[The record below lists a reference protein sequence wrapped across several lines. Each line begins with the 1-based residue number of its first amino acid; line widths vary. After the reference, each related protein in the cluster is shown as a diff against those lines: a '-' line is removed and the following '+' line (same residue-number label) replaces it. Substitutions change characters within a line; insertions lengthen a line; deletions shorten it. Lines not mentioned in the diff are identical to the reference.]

1 MSIYRSAVNR
11 PVTTIL
17 VFVAFVVF
25 GIYSLLKTSIA
36 QLPDF
41 DANVVMVM
49 SSYPGASA
57 TDVENN
63 LTKVLENSLNSVEHL
78 KDMTSNSRENIATIV
93 MEFEYGTDID
103 DACNDIR
110 DNLDM
115 ISQAL
120 PAGASKPFLRKFSM
134 DDMPIMIISA
144 TADESFNGLD
154 RILDDRVTT
163 PLARVDGVGTVSVI
177 GAPER
182 EIQIYCDPAKLQA
195 YGLSISGISAAIA
208 YENRN
213 VPSGNIDIG
222 TETYSLR
229 VEKEFGDP
237 REILDVVVGYSAG
250 GAVYLRDV
258 ATLVDG
264 PAEKFQESWT
274 DGQRAATIMIQ
285 KQSGSNTVDV
295 IRQVKKKMAEIAPT
309 LPSDIQLVTV
319 IDSSDNI
326 INTIMSLLKT
336 ILITMLV
343 VMLVVYIFLG
353 RWRATFIIVLAIPR
367 ALMGSLVYLLAT
379 GNTLNIISM
388 SALSIAIGMVVDN
401 SIVVLENI
409 SRHMDR
415 GEIRRE
421 AAVNGTAE
429 VANSIIG
436 STLTTLCVFLPLTMV
451 SGFAGLMFKQLGWI
465 VSIIMIVS
473 TALALTLVPVMA
485 SNMLSAGAKD
495 TRLHKIIFGPI
506 DRGLDALSR
515 FYSRIV
521 KWCVTHRKAVTLGAF
536 AIIVAVLGLLIP
548 KMTTGFFPNSDSG
561 RLSVTVNLP
570 VGTSQEVT
578 GRFAHELYARFRSEI
593 PEIKVFEYRFGQ
605 ADSDNAM
612 ASARNNGSYLISM
625 NINLGS
631 MEDRQRSAS
640 DIANI
645 IRAELKEY
653 PEIHRAQVSEGG
665 GGMGGA
671 TSVALEIYGY
681 DFDETDRIAK
691 EIQQKMD
698 LSGDFVQV
706 VLSRDEYTPEYQVD
720 FDREKLAL
728 HGLNSTTAATA
739 FSAAMSGVVGSYFR
753 EEGDEYSIRV
763 RYAKEFRS
771 SVDDIGNM
779 ILTSPTGGSIRV
791 KEVGTVVESKVPPTI
806 QRKNRERYIT
816 VTGITAKGVAMS
828 QGVTTVRNILKT
840 VNIPN
845 NITTE
850 LAGDYEDRQDMMK
863 DLVTLLVLILIL
875 VYMVMAAQFENFV
888 NPFVIMFSV
897 PFGFMGV
904 ILGLWVTG
912 TTLDI
917 MAMIGILILIGIVVN
932 NGIVLIDYT
941 NLMRERG
948 MDVIEAATTA
958 AHSRLRPILMT
969 TLTTVIGMLPLA
981 LGRGEGSEMWRSLG
995 MTVAWGLSFST
1006 IVTLILIPT
1015 IYCVFATRQER
1026 RQNRRA
1032 EAERERLRAENQE
1045 IINLN
1050 QK

>member
-1 MSIYRSAVNR
+1 MSLYRTAVNR

-25 GIYSLLKTSIA
+25 GIYALLKTSIA

-63 LTKVLENSLNSVEHL
+63 LTKVLENSLNSVENL
-78 KDMTSNSRENIATIV
+78 KDMTSRSRENVAIII

-103 DACNDIR
+103 EACNDIR

-115 ISQAL
+115 VSQVL
-120 PAGASKPFLRKFSM
+120 PDGASQPFLRKFSM
-134 DDMPIMIISA
+134 DDMPIMIVSA
-144 TADESFNGLD
+144 TADESFAGLN

-163 PLARVDGVGTVSVI
+163 PLARVDGVGTVTVI

-182 EIQIYCDPAKLQA
+182 EIQVYCDPSKLEA
-195 YGLSISGISAAIA
+195 YGLSISGISASIA

-229 VEKEFGDP
+229 VQKEFSDP
-237 REILDVVVGYSAG
+237 REILDIVVGYNGG

-264 PAEKFQESWT
+264 PAEKYQESYT
-274 DGQRAATIMIQ
+274 DGQKSATILIQ
-285 KQSGSNTVDV
+285 KQSGANTVDV
-295 IRQVKKKMAEIAPT
+295 IRKVKKKMAEIAPT
-309 LPSDIQLVTV
+309 LPSDINLLTV

-326 INTIMSLLKT
+326 INTIESLLKT
-336 ILITMLV
+336 IIITMLV
-343 VMLVVYIFLG
+343 VMMVVFIFLG
-353 RWRATFIIVLAIPR
+353 RWRATFIIVLAIPI

-415 GEIRRE
+415 GEKRKE
-421 AAVNGTAE
+421 AAVNGTME
-429 VANSIIG
+429 VAGSIIG

-451 SGFAGLMFKQLGWI
+451 SGMAGIMFKQLGFI

-473 TALALTLVPVMA
+473 TALALTLVPVM
-485 SNMLSAGAKD
+485 SSKMLKAGVKD
-495 TRLHKIIFGPI
+495 TRLHKIVFGPI
-506 DRGLDALSR
+506 DKALDAISEG
-515 FYSRIV
+515 YSKLV
-521 KWCVTHRKAVTLGAF
+521 KWCVTHRKLVTLGAF
-536 AIIVAVLGLLIP
+536 AVIIAVLVLLVP

-561 RLSVTVNLP
+561 RLSVSVELP

-578 GRFAHELYARFRSEI
+578 GQFAHQLYRRFTEEI

-612 ASARNNGSYLISM
+612 ASSRQNGSYLISM

-631 MEDRQRSAS
+631 MEQRERSAS

-671 TSVALEIYGY
+671 TTVQLEIYGY
-681 DFDETDRIAK
+681 DFDETDRVAK
-691 EIQQKMD
+691 EVRSKMNE
-698 LSGDFVQV
+698 SGDFVQV
-706 VLSRDEYTPEYQVD
+706 VLSRDEYTPEFQVD

-728 HGLNSTTAATA
+728 VGLNSTTAATA
-739 FSAAMSGVVGSYFR
+739 FSAAMSGSVTSFFR
-753 EEGDEYSIRV
+753 EDGDEYNIRV

-771 SVDDIGNM
+771 SVADIENV
-779 ILTSPTGGSIRV
+779 ILTTPTGRSVRI
-791 KEVGTVVESKVPPTI
+791 KELGTVVESKVPPTI
-806 QRKNRERYIT
+806 ERKNRERYIT

-828 QGVTTVRNILKT
+828 QGVERVRSIIQT
-840 VNIPN
+840 INIPN

-850 LAGDYEDRQDMMK
+850 MSGDFEDRQEMMG
-863 DLVTLLVLILIL
+863 DLTTLLILIL
-875 VYMVMAAQFENFV
+875 LLVYGVMAAQFENFV
-888 NPFVIMFSV
+888 NPFVIMFSI

-904 ILGLWVTG
+904 IIGLWATG
-912 TTLDI
+912 TTFDI
-917 MAMIGILILIGIVVN
+917 MSMIGVLILIGIVVN

-948 MDVIEAATTA
+948 MKVVEAAVVA
-958 AHSRLRPILMT
+958 ARSRLRPILMT

-981 LGRGEGSEMWRSLG
+981 LGRGEGSEMWHSLG
-995 MTVAWGLSFST
+995 MTVAWGLSFSAV
-1006 IVTLILIPT
+1006 VTLILIPT
-1015 IYCVFATRQER
+1015 IYCIFGTRQER
-1026 RQNRRA
+1026 RQMRRA
-1032 EAERERLRAENQE
+1032 EAEIQRLRQENSD
-1045 IINLN
+1045 I
-1050 QK
+1050 

>member
-1 MSIYRSAVNR
+1 MSIYRTAVNR

-25 GIYSLLKTSIA
+25 GIYALLKTSIA

-63 LTKVLENSLNSVEHL
+63 LTKILENSLNSVENL
-78 KDMTSNSRENIATIV
+78 KDMTSRSRENVSMLIL
-93 MEFEYGTDID
+93 EFEYGTDID
-103 DACNDIR
+103 QACNDIR

-115 ISQAL
+115 TSQML
-120 PAGASKPFLRKFSM
+120 PDGASQPFLRKFSM

-144 TADESFNGLD
+144 MADESFAGLD

-163 PLARVDGVGTVSVI
+163 PLARVDGVGTVTVI

-182 EIQIYCDPAKLQA
+182 EIQIYCDPSKLEG
-195 YGLSISGISAAIA
+195 YGLSIAGISAAIA
-208 YENRN
+208 SENRN

-229 VEKEFGDP
+229 VQKEFSDP
-237 REILDVVVGYSAG
+237 REILDVVVGYSG
-250 GAVYLRDV
+250 GAAVYLRDV

-264 PAEKFQESWT
+264 PAEKYQESWT
-274 DGQRAATIMIQ
+274 DGRQAATILVQ
-285 KQSGSNTVDV
+285 KQSGANTVDV

-309 LPSDIQLVTV
+309 LPSDIELVDV

-326 INTIMSLLKT
+326 INTIKSLLKT
-336 ILITMLV
+336 IIITMLV
-343 VMLVVYIFLG
+343 VMLVVFIFLG
-353 RWRATFIIVLAIPR
+353 RWRATFIIVLAIPI

-415 GEIRRE
+415 GEKRKE
-421 AAVNGTAE
+421 AAVNGTSE
-429 VANSIIG
+429 VAGSIIG

-451 SGFAGLMFKQLGWI
+451 SGMAGIMFRQLGWI

-485 SNMLSAGAKD
+485 SNMLKAGVKD
-495 TRLHKIIFGPI
+495 TPLHKMVFGPI
-506 DRGLDALSR
+506 DRGLDAFSN
-515 FYSRIV
+515 FYSRVIG
-521 KWCVTHRKAVTLGAF
+521 WCIRHRKLVTLGAF
-536 AIIVAVLGLLIP
+536 AIIVAVIALLAP
-548 KMTTGFFPNSDSG
+548 KLTTGYFPNSDSG
-561 RLSVTVNLP
+561 RLSVSVELP

-578 GRFAHELYARFRSEI
+578 GKFAHELYARFKAEI
-593 PEIKVFEYRFGQ
+593 PEIRVFEYRFGQ

-612 ASARNNGSYLISM
+612 ASSRNNGSYLISM

-631 MEDRQRSAS
+631 MEERKRSAS
-640 DIANI
+640 DIANV

-653 PEIHRAQVSEGG
+653 PEIHRAQVTEGM

-671 TSVALEIYGY
+671 TTVQLEIYGY

-691 EIQQKMD
+691 EIQGKMNA
-698 LSGDFVQV
+698 SGDFVQV

-728 HGLNSTTAATA
+728 NGLNSTTAANA
-739 FSAAMSGVVGSYFR
+739 FSAAMSGSVMSYFR
-753 EEGDEYSIRV
+753 EEGDEYNIRV

-771 SVDDIGNM
+771 SVADIENM
-779 ILTSPTGGSIRV
+779 VITTPMGRSIRI
-791 KEVGTVVESKVPPTI
+791 KELGTVVESKVPPTI
-806 QRKNRERYIT
+806 ERKNRERYIT

-828 QGVTTVRNILKT
+828 KGVERVRDIIKT

-845 NITTE
+845 NVTTE
-850 LAGDYEDRQDMMK
+850 MAGDYEEQQDMMK
-863 DLVTLLVLILIL
+863 DLITLLLLILIL

-904 ILGLWVTG
+904 VLGLWATG

-917 MAMIGILILIGIVVN
+917 MSMIGILILIGIVVN

-948 MDVIEAATTA
+948 MSVLEAAETA
-958 AHSRLRPILMT
+958 SRSRLRPILMT

-995 MTVAWGLSFST
+995 MTVAWGLTFST
-1006 IVTLILIPT
+1006 VVTLILIPT
-1015 IYCVFATRQER
+1015 IYCIFGTRQER
-1026 RQNRRA
+1026 RQ
-1032 EAERERLRAENQE
+1032 LRAAKAESRRLHEENSD
-1045 IINLN
+1045 I
-1050 QK
+1050 

>member
-1 MSIYRSAVNR
+1 MSLYRKAVNR

-25 GIYSLLKTSIA
+25 GIYALLKTSIA

-63 LTKVLENSLNSVEHL
+63 LTKVLENSLNSVENL
-78 KDMTSNSRENIATIV
+78 KDMTSRSRENVAIII

-103 DACNDIR
+103 EACNDIR

-115 ISQAL
+115 VSQVL
-120 PAGASKPFLRKFSM
+120 PDGASQPFLRKFSM
-134 DDMPIMIISA
+134 DDMPIMIVSA
-144 TADESFNGLD
+144 TADESFAGLN

-163 PLARVDGVGTVSVI
+163 PLARVDGVGTVTVI

-182 EIQIYCDPAKLQA
+182 EIQVYCDPSKLEA
-195 YGLSISGISAAIA
+195 YGLSISGISASIA

-229 VEKEFGDP
+229 VQKEFSDP
-237 REILDVVVGYSAG
+237 REILDIVVGYNGG

-264 PAEKFQESWT
+264 PAEKYQESYT
-274 DGQRAATIMIQ
+274 DGQKSATILIQ
-285 KQSGSNTVDV
+285 KQSGANTVDV
-295 IRQVKKKMAEIAPT
+295 IRKVKKKMAEIAPT
-309 LPSDIQLVTV
+309 LPSDINLLTV

-326 INTIMSLLKT
+326 INTIESLLKT
-336 ILITMLV
+336 IIITMLV
-343 VMLVVYIFLG
+343 VMMVVFIFLG
-353 RWRATFIIVLAIPR
+353 RWRATFIIVLAIPI

-415 GEIRRE
+415 GEKRKE
-421 AAVNGTAE
+421 AAVNGTME
-429 VANSIIG
+429 VAGSIIG

-451 SGFAGLMFKQLGWI
+451 SGMAGIMFKQLGFI

-473 TALALTLVPVMA
+473 TALALTLVPVM
-485 SNMLSAGAKD
+485 SSKMLKAGVKD
-495 TRLHKIIFGPI
+495 SRLHKIVFGPI
-506 DRGLDALSR
+506 DKALDAISEG
-515 FYSRIV
+515 YSKVV
-521 KWCVTHRKAVTLGAF
+521 KWCVTHRKLVTLGAF
-536 AIIVAVLGLLIP
+536 AVIIAVMVLLVP

-561 RLSVTVNLP
+561 RLSVSVELP

-578 GRFAHELYARFRSEI
+578 GQFAHQLYRRFTEEI

-612 ASARNNGSYLISM
+612 ASSRQNGSYLISM

-631 MEDRQRSAS
+631 MEQRERSAS

-671 TSVALEIYGY
+671 TTVQLEIYGY
-681 DFDETDRIAK
+681 DFDETDRVAK
-691 EIQQKMD
+691 EVRSKMD
-698 LSGDFVQV
+698 ESGDFVQV

-728 HGLNSTTAATA
+728 VGLNSTTAATA
-739 FSAAMSGVVGSYFR
+739 FSAAMSGSVTSFFR
-753 EEGDEYSIRV
+753 EDGDEYNIRV
-763 RYAKEFRS
+763 RYAREFRS
-771 SVDDIGNM
+771 SVADIENV
-779 ILTSPTGGSIRV
+779 ILTTPTGRSVRI
-791 KEVGTVVESKVPPTI
+791 KELGTVVESKVPPTI
-806 QRKNRERYIT
+806 ERKNRERYIT

-828 QGVTTVRNILKT
+828 QGVERVRSIIQT
-840 VNIPN
+840 INIPN

-850 LAGDYEDRQDMMK
+850 MSGDFEDRQEMMG
-863 DLVTLLVLILIL
+863 DLTTLLILIL
-875 VYMVMAAQFENFV
+875 LLVYGVMAAQFENFV
-888 NPFVIMFSV
+888 NPFVIMFSI

-904 ILGLWVTG
+904 IIGLWATG
-912 TTLDI
+912 TTFDI
-917 MAMIGILILIGIVVN
+917 MSMIGVLILIGIVVN

-948 MDVIEAATTA
+948 MKVVEAAVVA
-958 AHSRLRPILMT
+958 ARSRLRPILMT

-981 LGRGEGSEMWRSLG
+981 LGRGEGSEMWHSLG
-995 MTVAWGLSFST
+995 MTVAWGLSFSAV
-1006 IVTLILIPT
+1006 VTLILIPT
-1015 IYCVFATRQER
+1015 IYCIFGTRQER
-1026 RQNRRA
+1026 RQMRRA
-1032 EAERERLRAENQE
+1032 EAEIQRLRQDNSD
-1045 IINLN
+1045 I
-1050 QK
+1050 

>member
-1 MSIYRSAVNR
+1 MSIYRTAVNR

-25 GIYSLLKTSIA
+25 GIYALLKTSIA

-63 LTKVLENSLNSVEHL
+63 LTKILENSLNSVENL
-78 KDMTSNSRENIATIV
+78 KDMTSRSRENVSMLIL
-93 MEFEYGTDID
+93 EFEYGTDID
-103 DACNDIR
+103 QACNDIR

-115 ISQAL
+115 TSQML
-120 PAGASKPFLRKFSM
+120 PDGASQPFLRKFSM

-144 TADESFNGLD
+144 MADESFAGLD

-163 PLARVDGVGTVSVI
+163 PLARVDGVGTVTVI

-182 EIQIYCDPAKLQA
+182 EIQIYCDPSKLEG
-195 YGLSISGISAAIA
+195 YGLSIAGISAAIA
-208 YENRN
+208 SENRN

-229 VEKEFGDP
+229 VQKEFSDP
-237 REILDVVVGYSAG
+237 REILDVVVGYSG
-250 GAVYLRDV
+250 GAAVYLRDV

-264 PAEKFQESWT
+264 PAEKYQESWT
-274 DGQRAATIMIQ
+274 DGRQAATILVQ
-285 KQSGSNTVDV
+285 KQSGANTVDV
-295 IRQVKKKMAEIAPT
+295 IRQVKKKMAEIAPS
-309 LPSDIQLVTV
+309 LPSDIELVDV

-326 INTIMSLLKT
+326 INTIKSLLKT
-336 ILITMLV
+336 IIITMLV
-343 VMLVVYIFLG
+343 VMLVVFIFLG
-353 RWRATFIIVLAIPR
+353 RWRATFIIVLAIPI

-415 GEIRRE
+415 GEKRKE
-421 AAVNGTAE
+421 AAVNGTSE
-429 VANSIIG
+429 VAGSIIG

-451 SGFAGLMFKQLGWI
+451 SGMAGIMFRQLGWI

-485 SNMLSAGAKD
+485 SNMLKAGVKD
-495 TRLHKIIFGPI
+495 TPLHKMVFGPI
-506 DRGLDALSR
+506 DRALDAFSN
-515 FYSRIV
+515 FYSRVIG
-521 KWCVTHRKAVTLGAF
+521 WCIRHRKLVTLGAF
-536 AIIVAVLGLLIP
+536 AIIVAVIALLAP
-548 KMTTGFFPNSDSG
+548 KLTTGYFPNSDSG
-561 RLSVTVNLP
+561 RLSVSVELP

-578 GRFAHELYARFRSEI
+578 GKFAHELYARFKAEI
-593 PEIKVFEYRFGQ
+593 PEIRVFEYRFGQ

-612 ASARNNGSYLISM
+612 ASSRNNGSYLISM

-631 MEDRQRSAS
+631 MEERERSAS
-640 DIANI
+640 DIANV

-653 PEIHRAQVSEGG
+653 PEIHRAQVTEGM

-671 TSVALEIYGY
+671 TTVQLEIYGY

-691 EIQQKMD
+691 EIQGKMNA
-698 LSGDFVQV
+698 SGDFVQV

-728 HGLNSTTAATA
+728 NGLKSTTAANA
-739 FSAAMSGVVGSYFR
+739 FSAAMSGSVMSYFR
-753 EEGDEYSIRV
+753 EEGDEYNIRV

-771 SVDDIGNM
+771 SVADIENM
-779 ILTSPTGGSIRV
+779 VITTPMGRSIRI
-791 KEVGTVVESKVPPTI
+791 KELGTVVESKVPPTI
-806 QRKNRERYIT
+806 ERKNRERYIT

-828 QGVTTVRNILKT
+828 KGVERVRDIIKT

-845 NITTE
+845 NVTTE
-850 LAGDYEDRQDMMK
+850 MAGDYEDQQDMMK
-863 DLVTLLVLILIL
+863 DLVTLLLLILIL
-875 VYMVMAAQFENFV
+875 LYMVMAAQFENFV

-904 ILGLWVTG
+904 VLGLWATG

-917 MAMIGILILIGIVVN
+917 MSMIGILILIGIVVN

-948 MDVIEAATTA
+948 MSVLEAAETA
-958 AHSRLRPILMT
+958 SRSRLRPILMT

-995 MTVAWGLSFST
+995 MTVAWGLTFST
-1006 IVTLILIPT
+1006 VVTLILIPT
-1015 IYCVFATRQER
+1015 IYCIFGTRQER
-1026 RQNRRA
+1026 RQLRAA
-1032 EAERERLRAENQE
+1032 EAESRRLHEENSD
-1045 IINLN
+1045 I
-1050 QK
+1050 

>member
-1 MSIYRSAVNR
+1 MSIYRTAVNR

-25 GIYSLLKTSIA
+25 GIYALLKTSIA

-63 LTKVLENSLNSVEHL
+63 LTKILENSLNSVENL
-78 KDMTSNSRENIATIV
+78 KDMTSRSRENVSIV
-93 MEFEYGTDID
+93 ILEFEYGTDID
-103 DACNDIR
+103 QACNDIR

-115 ISQAL
+115 TSQML
-120 PAGASKPFLRKFSM
+120 PDGASQPFLRKFSM

-144 TADESFNGLD
+144 MADESFAGLD

-163 PLARVDGVGTVSVI
+163 PLARVDGVGTVTVI

-182 EIQIYCDPAKLQA
+182 EIQIYCDPSKLEG
-195 YGLSISGISAAIA
+195 YGLSIAGISAAIA
-208 YENRN
+208 SENRN

-229 VEKEFGDP
+229 VQKEFSDP
-237 REILDVVVGYSAG
+237 REILDVVVGYSG
-250 GAVYLRDV
+250 GAAVYLRDV

-264 PAEKFQESWT
+264 PAEKYQESWT
-274 DGQRAATIMIQ
+274 DGRQAATILVQ
-285 KQSGSNTVDV
+285 KQSGANTVDV

-309 LPSDIQLVTV
+309 LPSDIELVDV

-326 INTIMSLLKT
+326 INTIKSLLKT
-336 ILITMLV
+336 IIITMLV
-343 VMLVVYIFLG
+343 VMLVVFIFLG
-353 RWRATFIIVLAIPR
+353 RWRATFIIVLAIPI

-415 GEIRRE
+415 GEKRKE
-421 AAVNGTAE
+421 AAVNGTSE
-429 VANSIIG
+429 VAGSIIG

-451 SGFAGLMFKQLGWI
+451 SGMAGIMFRQLGWI

-485 SNMLSAGAKD
+485 SNMLKAGVKD
-495 TRLHKIIFGPI
+495 TPLHKMVFGPI
-506 DRGLDALSR
+506 DRGLEAFSN
-515 FYSRIV
+515 FYSRVIG
-521 KWCVTHRKAVTLGAF
+521 WCIRHRKLVTLGAF
-536 AIIVAVLGLLIP
+536 AIIVAVIALLAP
-548 KMTTGFFPNSDSG
+548 KLTTGYFPNSDSG
-561 RLSVTVNLP
+561 RLSVSVELP

-578 GRFAHELYARFRSEI
+578 GKFAHELYARFKAEI
-593 PEIKVFEYRFGQ
+593 PEIRVFEYRFGQ

-612 ASARNNGSYLISM
+612 ASSRNNGSYLISM

-631 MEDRQRSAS
+631 MEERERSAS
-640 DIANI
+640 DIANV

-653 PEIHRAQVSEGG
+653 PEIHRAQVTEGM

-671 TSVALEIYGY
+671 TTVQLEIYGY

-691 EIQQKMD
+691 EIQGKMNA
-698 LSGDFVQV
+698 SGDFVQV

-728 HGLNSTTAATA
+728 NGLNSTTAANA
-739 FSAAMSGVVGSYFR
+739 FSAAMSGSVMSYFR
-753 EEGDEYSIRV
+753 EEGDEYNIRV

-771 SVDDIGNM
+771 SVADIENM
-779 ILTSPTGGSIRV
+779 VITTPMGRSIRI
-791 KEVGTVVESKVPPTI
+791 KELGTVVESKVPPTI
-806 QRKNRERYIT
+806 ERKNRERYIT

-828 QGVTTVRNILKT
+828 KGVERVRDIIKT

-850 LAGDYEDRQDMMK
+850 MAGDYEDQQDMMK
-863 DLVTLLVLILIL
+863 DLVTLLLLILIL

-904 ILGLWVTG
+904 VLGLWATG

-917 MAMIGILILIGIVVN
+917 MSMIGILILIGIVVN

-948 MDVIEAATTA
+948 MSVLEAAETA
-958 AHSRLRPILMT
+958 SRSRLRPILMT

-995 MTVAWGLSFST
+995 MTVAWGLTFST
-1006 IVTLILIPT
+1006 VVTLILIPT
-1015 IYCVFATRQER
+1015 IYCIFGTRQER
-1026 RQNRRA
+1026 RQLRAA
-1032 EAERERLRAENQE
+1032 EAESRRLHEENSD
-1045 IINLN
+1045 I
-1050 QK
+1050 

>member
-1 MSIYRSAVNR
+1 MSIYRTAVNR

-25 GIYSLLKTSIA
+25 GIYALMKTSIA

-78 KDMTSNSRENIATIV
+78 KDMTSRSRENIAIV
-93 MEFEYGTDID
+93 ILEFEYGTDID
-103 DACNDIR
+103 AACNDIR

-115 ISQAL
+115 VSQTL
-120 PAGASKPFLRKFSM
+120 PDGASTPFLRKFSM

-163 PLARVDGVGTVSVI
+163 PLARVDGVGTVTVI
-177 GAPER
+177 GAPDR
-182 EIQIYCDPAKLQA
+182 EIQIYCDPAKLEA
-195 YGLSISGISAAIA
+195 YGLSIAGISSVIAA
-208 YENRN
+208 ENRN

-229 VEKEFGDP
+229 VEKEFSDP
-237 REILDVVVGYSAG
+237 REILDVVVGYSG
-250 GAVYLRDV
+250 GSAVYLRDV

-264 PAEKFQESWT
+264 PAEKYQESWT
-274 DGQRAATIMIQ
+274 NGERAATIMIQ
-285 KQSGSNTVDV
+285 KQTGANTVDV
-295 IRQVKKKMAEIAPT
+295 IRQVKKKMAEIAPS
-309 LPSDIQLVTV
+309 LPSDIELVPV

-336 ILITMLV
+336 IIITMLV
-343 VMLVVYIFLG
+343 VMLVVYVFLG
-353 RWRATFIIVLAIPR
+353 RWRATFIIVLAIPI

-409 SRHMDR
+409 SKHMDR
-415 GEIRRE
+415 GEKRKE
-421 AAVNGTAE
+421 AAVNGTSE
-429 VANSIIG
+429 VAGSIVG

-465 VSIIMIVS
+465 VSIIMVVS
-473 TALALTLVPVMA
+473 TGMALTLVPVMA
-485 SNMLSAGAKD
+485 SNMLSAQAKESK
-495 TRLHKIIFGPI
+495 LHKKVFGPI
-506 DRGLDALSR
+506 DRALEGLSN

-521 KWCVTHRKAVTLGAF
+521 NWCVTHRKLVTLSAF
-536 AIIVAVLGLLIP
+536 AIIAVVFVLLVP

-561 RLSVTVNLP
+561 RLSVSVELP

-578 GRFAHELYARFRSEI
+578 GRFAHELYARFKSEI
-593 PEIKVFEYRFGQ
+593 PEIRVFEYRFGQ

-612 ASARNNGSYLISM
+612 ASSRNNGSYLISM

-631 MEDRQRSAS
+631 MEDRDRSAS
-640 DIANI
+640 EIANV

-653 PEIHRAQVSEGG
+653 PEIDRAQVTEGG

-671 TSVALEIYGY
+671 TTVALEIYGY

-691 EIQQKMD
+691 EIQQKMN

-706 VLSRDEYTPEYQVD
+706 VLSRDEYTPEYLVD

-728 HGLNSTTAATA
+728 HGLSSTTAATA
-739 FSAAMSGVVGSYFR
+739 FSAAMSGTVGSYFR

-763 RYAKEFRS
+763 RYAKEFRN
-771 SVDDIGNM
+771 SVEDIENM
-779 ILTSPTGGSIRV
+779 ILTAPGGAPIRV

-806 QRKNRERYIT
+806 ERKNRERYIT

-828 QGVTTVRNILKT
+828 KGVESVNAILKT
-840 VNIPN
+840 VSLPS

-850 LAGDYEDRQDMMK
+850 LSGDYEDQQDMMK
-863 DLVTLLVLILIL
+863 DLMTLLVLILIL

-904 ILGLWVTG
+904 LIGLWATG
-912 TTLDI
+912 TTLDM

-948 MDVIEAATTA
+948 MGVIEAATTA
-958 AHSRLRPILMT
+958 ARSRLRPILMT

-981 LGRGEGSEMWRSLG
+981 LGTGEGSEMWHSLG
-995 MTVAWGLSFST
+995 MTVAWGLTFST
-1006 IVTLILIPT
+1006 VVTLILIPT
-1015 IYCVFATRQER
+1015 IYCIFATRQER
-1026 RQNRRA
+1026 RRQCR
-1032 EAERERLRAENQE
+1032 EAEET
-1045 IINLN
+1045 LN
-1050 QK
+1050 FE

>member
-1 MSIYRSAVNR
+1 MSIYRTAVNR

-25 GIYSLLKTSIA
+25 GIYALLKTSIA

-63 LTKVLENSLNSVEHL
+63 LTKILENSLNSVENL
-78 KDMTSNSRENIATIV
+78 KDMTSRSRENVSIV
-93 MEFEYGTDID
+93 ILEFEYGTDID
-103 DACNDIR
+103 QACNDIR

-115 ISQAL
+115 TSQML
-120 PAGASKPFLRKFSM
+120 PDGASQPFLRKFSM

-144 TADESFNGLD
+144 MADESFAGLD

-163 PLARVDGVGTVSVI
+163 PLARVDGVGTVTVI

-182 EIQIYCDPAKLQA
+182 EIQIYCDPSKLEG
-195 YGLSISGISAAIA
+195 YGLSIAGISAAIA
-208 YENRN
+208 SENRN

-229 VEKEFGDP
+229 VQKEFSDP
-237 REILDVVVGYSAG
+237 REILDVVVGYSG
-250 GAVYLRDV
+250 GAAVYLRDV

-264 PAEKFQESWT
+264 PAEKYQESWT
-274 DGQRAATIMIQ
+274 DGRQAATILVQ
-285 KQSGSNTVDV
+285 KQSGANTVDV

-309 LPSDIQLVTV
+309 LPSDITLIDV

-326 INTIMSLLKT
+326 INTIKSLLKT
-336 ILITMLV
+336 IIITMLV
-343 VMLVVYIFLG
+343 VMLVVFIFLG
-353 RWRATFIIVLAIPR
+353 RWRATFIIVLAIPI

-415 GEIRRE
+415 GEKRKE
-421 AAVNGTAE
+421 AAVNGTSE
-429 VANSIIG
+429 VAGSIIG

-451 SGFAGLMFKQLGWI
+451 SGMAGIMFRQLGWI

-485 SNMLSAGAKD
+485 SNMLKAGVKD
-495 TRLHKIIFGPI
+495 TPLHKMVFGPI
-506 DRGLDALSR
+506 DRGLEAFSN
-515 FYSRIV
+515 FYSRVIG
-521 KWCVTHRKAVTLGAF
+521 WCIRHRKLVTLGAF
-536 AIIVAVLGLLIP
+536 AIIVAVIALLAP
-548 KMTTGFFPNSDSG
+548 KLTTGYFPNSDSG
-561 RLSVTVNLP
+561 RLSVSVELP

-578 GRFAHELYARFRSEI
+578 GKFAHELYARFKAEI
-593 PEIKVFEYRFGQ
+593 PEIRVFEYRFGQ

-612 ASARNNGSYLISM
+612 ASSRNNGSYLISM

-631 MEDRQRSAS
+631 MEERERSAS
-640 DIANI
+640 DIANV

-653 PEIHRAQVSEGG
+653 PEIHRAQVTEGM

-671 TSVALEIYGY
+671 TTVQLEIYGY

-691 EIQQKMD
+691 EIQGKMNA
-698 LSGDFVQV
+698 SGDFVQV

-728 HGLNSTTAATA
+728 NGLNSTTAANA
-739 FSAAMSGVVGSYFR
+739 FSAAMSGSVMSYFR
-753 EEGDEYSIRV
+753 EEGDEYNIRV

-771 SVDDIGNM
+771 SVADIENM
-779 ILTSPTGGSIRV
+779 VITTPMGRSIRI
-791 KEVGTVVESKVPPTI
+791 KELGTVVESKVPPTI
-806 QRKNRERYIT
+806 ERKNRERYIT

-828 QGVTTVRNILKT
+828 KGVERVRDIIKT

-845 NITTE
+845 NVTTE
-850 LAGDYEDRQDMMK
+850 MAGDYEDQQDMMK
-863 DLVTLLVLILIL
+863 DLVTLLLLILIL

-904 ILGLWVTG
+904 VLGLWATG

-917 MAMIGILILIGIVVN
+917 MSMIGILILIGIVVN

-948 MDVIEAATTA
+948 MSVLEAAETA
-958 AHSRLRPILMT
+958 SRSRLRPILMT

-995 MTVAWGLSFST
+995 MTVAWGLTFST
-1006 IVTLILIPT
+1006 VVTLILIPT
-1015 IYCVFATRQER
+1015 IYCIFGTRQER
-1026 RQNRRA
+1026 RQLRAA
-1032 EAERERLRAENQE
+1032 EAESRRLHEENSD
-1045 IINLN
+1045 I
-1050 QK
+1050 

>member
-1 MSIYRSAVNR
+1 MSLYRTAVNR

-25 GIYSLLKTSIA
+25 GIYALLKTSIA

-63 LTKVLENSLNSVEHL
+63 LTKVLENSLNSVENL
-78 KDMTSNSRENIATIV
+78 KDMTSRSRENVAIII

-103 DACNDIR
+103 EACNDIR

-115 ISQAL
+115 VSQVL
-120 PAGASKPFLRKFSM
+120 PDGASQPFLRKFSM
-134 DDMPIMIISA
+134 DDMPIMIVSA
-144 TADESFNGLD
+144 TADESFAGLN

-163 PLARVDGVGTVSVI
+163 PLARVDGVGTVTVI

-182 EIQIYCDPAKLQA
+182 EIQVYCDPSKLEA
-195 YGLSISGISAAIA
+195 YGLSISGISASIA

-229 VEKEFGDP
+229 VQKEFSDP
-237 REILDVVVGYSAG
+237 REILDIVVGYNGG

-264 PAEKFQESWT
+264 PAEKYQESYT
-274 DGQRAATIMIQ
+274 DGQKSATILIQ
-285 KQSGSNTVDV
+285 KQSGANTVDV
-295 IRQVKKKMAEIAPT
+295 IRKVKKKMAEIAPT
-309 LPSDIQLVTV
+309 LPSDINLLTV

-326 INTIMSLLKT
+326 INTIESLLKT
-336 ILITMLV
+336 IIITMLV
-343 VMLVVYIFLG
+343 VMMVVFIFLG
-353 RWRATFIIVLAIPR
+353 RWRATFIIVLAIPI

-415 GEIRRE
+415 GEKRKE
-421 AAVNGTAE
+421 AAVNGTME
-429 VANSIIG
+429 VAGSIIG

-451 SGFAGLMFKQLGWI
+451 SGMAGIMFKQLGFI

-473 TALALTLVPVMA
+473 TALALTLVPVM
-485 SNMLSAGAKD
+485 SSKMLKAGVKD
-495 TRLHKIIFGPI
+495 TRLHKIVFGPI
-506 DRGLDALSR
+506 DKALDAISEG
-515 FYSRIV
+515 YSKVV
-521 KWCVTHRKAVTLGAF
+521 KWSVTHRKLVTLGAF
-536 AIIVAVLGLLIP
+536 AVIIAVMVLLVP

-561 RLSVTVNLP
+561 RLSVSVELP

-578 GRFAHELYARFRSEI
+578 GQFAHQLYRRFTEEI

-612 ASARNNGSYLISM
+612 ASSRQNGSYLISM

-631 MEDRQRSAS
+631 MEQRERSAS

-671 TSVALEIYGY
+671 TTVQLEIYGY
-681 DFDETDRIAK
+681 DFDETDRVAK
-691 EIQQKMD
+691 EVRSKMNE
-698 LSGDFVQV
+698 SGDFVQV
-706 VLSRDEYTPEYQVD
+706 VLSRDEYTPEFQVD
-720 FDREKLAL
+720 FDREKLARV
-728 HGLNSTTAATA
+728 GLNSTTAATA
-739 FSAAMSGVVGSYFR
+739 FSAAMSGSVTSFFR
-753 EEGDEYSIRV
+753 EDGDEYNIRV
-763 RYAKEFRS
+763 RYAREFRS
-771 SVDDIGNM
+771 SVADIENV
-779 ILTSPTGGSIRV
+779 ILTTPTGRSVRI
-791 KEVGTVVESKVPPTI
+791 KELGTVVESKVPPTI
-806 QRKNRERYIT
+806 ERKNRERYIT

-828 QGVTTVRNILKT
+828 QGVERVRSIIQT
-840 VNIPN
+840 INIPN

-850 LAGDYEDRQDMMK
+850 MSGDFEDRQEMMG
-863 DLVTLLVLILIL
+863 DLTTLLILIL
-875 VYMVMAAQFENFV
+875 LLVYGVMAAQFENFV
-888 NPFVIMFSV
+888 NPFVIMFSI

-904 ILGLWVTG
+904 IIGLWATG
-912 TTLDI
+912 TTFDI
-917 MAMIGILILIGIVVN
+917 MSMIGVLILIGIVVN

-948 MDVIEAATTA
+948 MKVVEAAVVA
-958 AHSRLRPILMT
+958 ARSRLRPILMT

-981 LGRGEGSEMWRSLG
+981 LGRGEGSEMWHSLG
-995 MTVAWGLSFST
+995 MTVAWGLSFSAV
-1006 IVTLILIPT
+1006 VTLILIPT
-1015 IYCVFATRQER
+1015 IYCIFGTRQER
-1026 RQNRRA
+1026 RQMRRA
-1032 EAERERLRAENQE
+1032 EAEIKRLQHENSD
-1045 IINLN
+1045 I
-1050 QK
+1050 

>member
-1 MSIYRSAVNR
+1 MSLYRKAVNR

-25 GIYSLLKTSIA
+25 GIYALLKTSIA

-63 LTKVLENSLNSVEHL
+63 LTKVLENSLNSVENL
-78 KDMTSNSRENIATIV
+78 KDMTSRSRENVAIII

-103 DACNDIR
+103 EACNDIR

-115 ISQAL
+115 VSQVL
-120 PAGASKPFLRKFSM
+120 PDGASQPFLRKFSM
-134 DDMPIMIISA
+134 DDMPIMIVSA
-144 TADESFNGLD
+144 TADESFAGLN

-163 PLARVDGVGTVSVI
+163 PLARVDGVGTVTVI

-182 EIQIYCDPAKLQA
+182 EIQVYCDPSKLEA
-195 YGLSISGISAAIA
+195 YGLSISGISASIA

-229 VEKEFGDP
+229 VQKEFSDP
-237 REILDVVVGYSAG
+237 REILDIVVGYNGG

-264 PAEKFQESWT
+264 PAEKYQESYT
-274 DGQRAATIMIQ
+274 DGQKSATILIQ
-285 KQSGSNTVDV
+285 KQSGANTVDV
-295 IRQVKKKMAEIAPT
+295 IRKVKKKMAEIAPT
-309 LPSDIQLVTV
+309 LPSDINLLTV

-326 INTIMSLLKT
+326 INTIESLLKT
-336 ILITMLV
+336 IIITMLV
-343 VMLVVYIFLG
+343 VMMVVFIFLG
-353 RWRATFIIVLAIPR
+353 RWRATFIIVLAIPI

-415 GEIRRE
+415 GEKRKE
-421 AAVNGTAE
+421 AAVNGTME
-429 VANSIIG
+429 VAGSIIG

-451 SGFAGLMFKQLGWI
+451 SGMAGIMFKQLGFI

-473 TALALTLVPVMA
+473 TALALTLVPVM
-485 SNMLSAGAKD
+485 SSKMLKAGVKD
-495 TRLHKIIFGPI
+495 TRLHKIVFGPI
-506 DRGLDALSR
+506 DKALDAISEG
-515 FYSRIV
+515 YSKLV
-521 KWCVTHRKAVTLGAF
+521 EWCVTHRKLVTLGAF
-536 AIIVAVLGLLIP
+536 AVIIAVLVLLVP

-561 RLSVTVNLP
+561 RLSVSVELP

-578 GRFAHELYARFRSEI
+578 GQFAHQLYRRFTEEI

-612 ASARNNGSYLISM
+612 ASSRQNGSYLINM

-631 MEDRQRSAS
+631 MEQRERSAS

-671 TSVALEIYGY
+671 TTVQLEIYGY
-681 DFDETDRIAK
+681 DFDETDRVAK
-691 EIQQKMD
+691 EVRSKMNE
-698 LSGDFVQV
+698 SGDFVQV

-720 FDREKLAL
+720 FDREKLARV
-728 HGLNSTTAATA
+728 GLNSTTAATA
-739 FSAAMSGVVGSYFR
+739 FSAAMSGSVTSFFR
-753 EEGDEYSIRV
+753 EDGDEYNIRV
-763 RYAKEFRS
+763 RYAREFRS
-771 SVDDIGNM
+771 SVADIENV
-779 ILTSPTGGSIRV
+779 ILTTPTGRSVRI
-791 KEVGTVVESKVPPTI
+791 KELGTVVESKVPPTI
-806 QRKNRERYIT
+806 ERKNRERYIT

-828 QGVTTVRNILKT
+828 QGVDRVRSIIKT

-850 LAGDYEDRQDMMK
+850 MSGDFEDRQEMMG
-863 DLVTLLVLILIL
+863 DLTTLLILIL
-875 VYMVMAAQFENFV
+875 LLVYGVMAAQFENFV
-888 NPFVIMFSV
+888 NPFVIMFSI

-904 ILGLWVTG
+904 IIGLWATG
-912 TTLDI
+912 TTFDI
-917 MAMIGILILIGIVVN
+917 MSMIGVLILIGIVVN

-948 MDVIEAATTA
+948 MKVVEAAVVA
-958 AHSRLRPILMT
+958 ARSRLRPILMT

-981 LGRGEGSEMWRSLG
+981 LGRGEGSEMWHSLG
-995 MTVAWGLSFST
+995 MTVAWGLSFSA

-1015 IYCVFATRQER
+1015 IYCIFGTRQER
-1026 RQNRRA
+1026 RQIRRA
-1032 EAERERLRAENQE
+1032 EAEIKRLQQDNSD
-1045 IINLN
+1045 I
-1050 QK
+1050 

>member
-1 MSIYRSAVNR
+1 MSLYRKAVNR

-25 GIYSLLKTSIA
+25 GIYALLKTSIA

-63 LTKVLENSLNSVEHL
+63 LTKVLENSLNSVENL
-78 KDMTSNSRENIATIV
+78 KDMTSRSRENVAIII

-103 DACNDIR
+103 EACNDIR

-115 ISQAL
+115 VSQVL
-120 PAGASKPFLRKFSM
+120 PDGASQPFLRKFSM
-134 DDMPIMIISA
+134 DDMPIMIVSA
-144 TADESFNGLD
+144 TADESFAGLN

-163 PLARVDGVGTVSVI
+163 PLARVDGVGTVTVI

-182 EIQIYCDPAKLQA
+182 EIQVYCDPSKLEA
-195 YGLSISGISAAIA
+195 YGLSISGISASIA

-229 VEKEFGDP
+229 VQKEFSDP
-237 REILDVVVGYSAG
+237 REILDIVVGYNGG

-264 PAEKFQESWT
+264 PAEKYQESYT
-274 DGQRAATIMIQ
+274 DGQKSATILIQ
-285 KQSGSNTVDV
+285 KQSGANTVDV
-295 IRQVKKKMAEIAPT
+295 IRKVKKKMAEIAPT
-309 LPSDIQLVTV
+309 LPSDINLLTV

-326 INTIMSLLKT
+326 INTIESLLKT
-336 ILITMLV
+336 IIITMLV
-343 VMLVVYIFLG
+343 VMMVVFIFLG
-353 RWRATFIIVLAIPR
+353 RWRATFIIVLAIPI

-415 GEIRRE
+415 GEKRKE
-421 AAVNGTAE
+421 AAVNGTME
-429 VANSIIG
+429 VAGSIIG

-451 SGFAGLMFKQLGWI
+451 SGMAGIMFKQLGFI

-473 TALALTLVPVMA
+473 TALALTLVPVM
-485 SNMLSAGAKD
+485 SSKMLKAGVKD
-495 TRLHKIIFGPI
+495 TRLHKIVFGPI
-506 DRGLDALSR
+506 DKALDAISEG
-515 FYSRIV
+515 YSKLV
-521 KWCVTHRKAVTLGAF
+521 KWCVTHRKLVTLGAF
-536 AIIVAVLGLLIP
+536 AVIIAVLVLLVP

-561 RLSVTVNLP
+561 RLSVSVELP

-578 GRFAHELYARFRSEI
+578 GQFAHQLYRRFTEEI

-612 ASARNNGSYLISM
+612 ASSRQNGSYLINM

-631 MEDRQRSAS
+631 MEQRERSAS

-671 TSVALEIYGY
+671 TTVQLEIYGY
-681 DFDETDRIAK
+681 DFDETDRVAK
-691 EIQQKMD
+691 EVRSKMNE
-698 LSGDFVQV
+698 SGDFVQV

-720 FDREKLAL
+720 FDREKLARV
-728 HGLNSTTAATA
+728 GLNSTTAATA
-739 FSAAMSGVVGSYFR
+739 FSAAMSGSVTSFFR
-753 EEGDEYSIRV
+753 EDGDEYNIRV
-763 RYAKEFRS
+763 RYAREFRS
-771 SVDDIGNM
+771 SVADIENV
-779 ILTSPTGGSIRV
+779 ILTTPTGRSVRI
-791 KEVGTVVESKVPPTI
+791 KELGTVVESKVPPTI
-806 QRKNRERYIT
+806 ERKNRERYIT

-828 QGVTTVRNILKT
+828 QGVDRVRSIIKT

-850 LAGDYEDRQDMMK
+850 MSGDFEDRQEMMG
-863 DLVTLLVLILIL
+863 DLTTLLILIL
-875 VYMVMAAQFENFV
+875 LLVYGVMAAQFENFV
-888 NPFVIMFSV
+888 NPFVIMFSI

-904 ILGLWVTG
+904 IIGLWATG
-912 TTLDI
+912 TTFDI
-917 MAMIGILILIGIVVN
+917 MSMIGVLILIGIVVN

-948 MDVIEAATTA
+948 MKVVEAAVVA
-958 AHSRLRPILMT
+958 ARSRLRPILMT

-981 LGRGEGSEMWRSLG
+981 LGRGEGSEMWHSLG
-995 MTVAWGLSFST
+995 MTVAWGLSFSAV
-1006 IVTLILIPT
+1006 VTLILIPT
-1015 IYCVFATRQER
+1015 IYCIFGTRQER
-1026 RQNRRA
+1026 RQMRRA
-1032 EAERERLRAENQE
+1032 EAEIKRLQQENSD
-1045 IINLN
+1045 I
-1050 QK
+1050 

>member
-1 MSIYRSAVNR
+1 MSIYRTAVNR

-25 GIYSLLKTSIA
+25 GIYALLRTSIA

-57 TDVENN
+57 SDVENN

-78 KDMTSNSRENIATIV
+78 KDMTSRSRENIAIIV
-93 MEFEYGTDID
+93 LEFEYGTDID
-103 DACNDIR
+103 VACNDIR

-115 ISQAL
+115 ISQTL
-120 PAGASKPFLRKFSM
+120 PDGASKPFLRKFSM

-144 TADESFNGLD
+144 KADESFNGLD

-163 PLARVDGVGTVSVI
+163 PLARVDGVGTVTVI
-177 GAPER
+177 GAPDR
-182 EIQIYCDPAKLQA
+182 EIQIYCDPARLEA
-195 YGLSISGISAAIA
+195 YGLSIAGISSTIA

-229 VEKEFGDP
+229 VQKEFKDP
-237 REILDVVVGYSAG
+237 REILDIVVGYSG
-250 GAVYLRDV
+250 GSAVYLRDV

-264 PAEKFQESWT
+264 PAEKYQESWT
-274 DGQRAATIMIQ
+274 DGERAATIMIQ
-285 KQSGSNTVDV
+285 KQSGANTVDV
-295 IRQVKKKMAEIAPT
+295 IRKVKKKMAEIAPS
-309 LPSDIQLVTV
+309 LPSDISLVTV

-336 ILITMLV
+336 IVITMLV
-343 VMLVVYIFLG
+343 VMLVVFIFLG
-353 RWRATFIIVLAIPR
+353 RWRATFIIVLAIPI

-409 SRHMDR
+409 SKHMDR
-415 GEIRRE
+415 GEKRKE
-421 AAVNGTAE
+421 AAVNGTSE
-429 VANSIIG
+429 VAASIIG
-436 STLTTLCVFLPLTMV
+436 STLTTLCVFLPLTMI

-465 VSIIMIVS
+465 VSIIMLVS

-485 SNMLSAGAKD
+485 SGMLSAKAKESD
-495 TRLHKIIFGPI
+495 LHRKFFGPI
-506 DRGLDALSR
+506 DRALEGLSN

-521 KWCVTHRKAVTLGAF
+521 NWCVTHRKTVTLGAF
-536 AIIVAVLGLLIP
+536 ALIVAVFVLLLP
-548 KMTTGFFPNSDSG
+548 KMKTGFFPNSDSG
-561 RLSVTVNLP
+561 RLSVSVELP

-578 GRFAHELYARFRSEI
+578 GRFAHELYARFKSEI

-612 ASARNNGSYLISM
+612 ASARSNGSYLISM

-631 MEDRQRSAS
+631 MENRKRSAS
-640 DIANI
+640 EIANI

-653 PEIHRAQVSEGG
+653 PEIARSQVTEGG

-691 EIQQKMD
+691 EIQQKMN

-706 VLSRDEYTPEYQVD
+706 VLSRDEYTPEYLVD

-728 HGLNSTTAATA
+728 HGLNSTVAATA
-739 FSAAMSGVVGSYFR
+739 FSAAMSGTVGSYFR

-763 RYAKEFRS
+763 RYAREFRN
-771 SVDDIGNM
+771 SVEDIENM
-779 ILTSPTGGSIRV
+779 ILTVPGGSSIRV

-806 QRKNRERYIT
+806 ERKNRERYIT
-816 VTGITAKGVAMS
+816 VTGITTKGVAMS
-828 QGVTTVRNILKT
+828 QGVERVNEIVKT
-840 VNIPN
+840 VNIPS

-863 DLVTLLVLILIL
+863 DLTTLLMLILIL

-888 NPFVIMFSV
+888 NPFVIMFSI

-904 ILGLWVTG
+904 IVGLWATG
-912 TTLDI
+912 TTLDM
-917 MAMIGILILIGIVVN
+917 MAMIGILILVGIVVN

-948 MDVIEAATTA
+948 MNVIEAATTA
-958 AHSRLRPILMT
+958 ARSRLRPILMT

-981 LGRGEGSEMWRSLG
+981 LGRGEGSEMWHSLG
-995 MTVAWGLSFST
+995 ITVAWGLTFST

-1015 IYCVFATRQER
+1015 IYCIFATRQER
-1026 RQNRRA
+1026 RQQRKAA
-1032 EAERERLRAENQE
+1032 EERERLRMENPE
-1045 IINLN
+1045 IISL
-1050 QK
+1050 K

>member
-1 MSIYRSAVNR
+1 MSIYRTAVNR

-25 GIYSLLKTSIA
+25 GIYALLKTSIA

-63 LTKVLENSLNSVEHL
+63 LTKILENSLNSVENL
-78 KDMTSNSRENIATIV
+78 KDMTSRSRENVSIV
-93 MEFEYGTDID
+93 ILEFEYGTDID
-103 DACNDIR
+103 QACNDIR

-115 ISQAL
+115 TSQML
-120 PAGASKPFLRKFSM
+120 PDGASQPFLRKFSM

-144 TADESFNGLD
+144 MADESFAGLD

-163 PLARVDGVGTVSVI
+163 PLARVDGVGTVTVI

-182 EIQIYCDPAKLQA
+182 EIQIYCDPSKLEG
-195 YGLSISGISAAIA
+195 YGLSIAGISASIA
-208 YENRN
+208 SENRN

-229 VEKEFGDP
+229 VQKEFSDP
-237 REILDVVVGYSAG
+237 REILDVVVGYSG
-250 GAVYLRDV
+250 GAAVYLRDV

-264 PAEKFQESWT
+264 PAEKYQESWT
-274 DGQRAATIMIQ
+274 DGRQAATILVQ
-285 KQSGSNTVDV
+285 KQSGANTVDV

-309 LPSDIQLVTV
+309 LPSDIELVDV

-326 INTIMSLLKT
+326 INTIKSLLKT
-336 ILITMLV
+336 IIITMLV
-343 VMLVVYIFLG
+343 VFIFLG
-353 RWRATFIIVLAIPR
+353 RWRATFIIVLAIPI

-415 GEIRRE
+415 GEKRKE
-421 AAVNGTAE
+421 AAVNGTSE
-429 VANSIIG
+429 VAGSIIG

-451 SGFAGLMFKQLGWI
+451 SGMAGIMFRQLGWI

-485 SNMLSAGAKD
+485 SNMLKAGVKD
-495 TRLHKIIFGPI
+495 TPLHKVVFGPI
-506 DRGLDALSR
+506 DRGLEAFSN
-515 FYSRIV
+515 FYSRVIG
-521 KWCVTHRKAVTLGAF
+521 WCIRHRKLVTLGAF
-536 AIIVAVLGLLIP
+536 AIIVAVIALLAP
-548 KMTTGFFPNSDSG
+548 KLTTGYFPNSDSG
-561 RLSVTVNLP
+561 RLSVSVELP

-578 GRFAHELYARFRSEI
+578 GKFAHELYARFKAEI
-593 PEIKVFEYRFGQ
+593 PEIRVFEYRFGQ

-612 ASARNNGSYLISM
+612 ASSRNNGSYLISM

-631 MEDRQRSAS
+631 MEERERSAS
-640 DIANI
+640 DIANV

-653 PEIHRAQVSEGG
+653 PEIHRAQVTEGM

-671 TSVALEIYGY
+671 TTVQLEIYGY

-691 EIQQKMD
+691 EIQGKMNA
-698 LSGDFVQV
+698 SGDFVQV

-728 HGLNSTTAATA
+728 NGLNSTTAANA
-739 FSAAMSGVVGSYFR
+739 FSAAMSGSVMSYFR
-753 EEGDEYSIRV
+753 EEGDEYNIRV

-771 SVDDIGNM
+771 SVADIENM
-779 ILTSPTGGSIRV
+779 VITTPMGRSIRI
-791 KEVGTVVESKVPPTI
+791 KELGTVVESKVPPTI
-806 QRKNRERYIT
+806 ERKNRERYIT

-828 QGVTTVRNILKT
+828 KGVERVRDIIKT

-850 LAGDYEDRQDMMK
+850 MAGDYEDQQDMMK
-863 DLVTLLVLILIL
+863 DLVTLLLLILIL

-904 ILGLWVTG
+904 VLGLWATG

-917 MAMIGILILIGIVVN
+917 MSMIGILILIGIVVN

-948 MDVIEAATTA
+948 MSVLEAAETA
-958 AHSRLRPILMT
+958 SRSRLRPILMT

-995 MTVAWGLSFST
+995 MTVAWGLTFST
-1006 IVTLILIPT
+1006 VVTLILIPT
-1015 IYCVFATRQER
+1015 IYCIFGTRQER
-1026 RQNRRA
+1026 RQLRAA
-1032 EAERERLRAENQE
+1032 EAESRRLHEENSD
-1045 IINLN
+1045 I
-1050 QK
+1050 

>member
-1 MSIYRSAVNR
+1 MSLYRKAVNR

-25 GIYSLLKTSIA
+25 GIYALLKTSIA

-63 LTKVLENSLNSVEHL
+63 LTKVLENSLNSVENL
-78 KDMTSNSRENIATIV
+78 KDMTSRSRENVAIII

-103 DACNDIR
+103 EACNDIR

-115 ISQAL
+115 VSQVL
-120 PAGASKPFLRKFSM
+120 PDGASQPFLRKFSM
-134 DDMPIMIISA
+134 DDMPIMIVSA
-144 TADESFNGLD
+144 TADESFAGLN

-163 PLARVDGVGTVSVI
+163 PLARVDGVGTVTVI

-182 EIQIYCDPAKLQA
+182 EIQVYCDPSKLEA
-195 YGLSISGISAAIA
+195 YGLSISGISASIA

-229 VEKEFGDP
+229 VQKEFSDP
-237 REILDVVVGYSAG
+237 REILDIVVGYNGG

-264 PAEKFQESWT
+264 PAEKYQESYT
-274 DGQRAATIMIQ
+274 DGQKSATILIQ
-285 KQSGSNTVDV
+285 KQSGANTVDV
-295 IRQVKKKMAEIAPT
+295 IRKVKKKMAEIAPT
-309 LPSDIQLVTV
+309 LPSDINLLTV

-326 INTIMSLLKT
+326 INTIESLLKT
-336 ILITMLV
+336 IIITMLV
-343 VMLVVYIFLG
+343 VMMVVFIFLG
-353 RWRATFIIVLAIPR
+353 RWRATFIIVLAIPI

-415 GEIRRE
+415 GEKRKE
-421 AAVNGTAE
+421 AAVNGTME
-429 VANSIIG
+429 VAGSIIG

-451 SGFAGLMFKQLGWI
+451 SGMAGIMFKQLGFI

-473 TALALTLVPVMA
+473 TALALTLVPVM
-485 SNMLSAGAKD
+485 SSKMLKAGVKD
-495 TRLHKIIFGPI
+495 TRLHKIVFGPI
-506 DRGLDALSR
+506 DKALDAISEG
-515 FYSRIV
+515 YSKLV
-521 KWCVTHRKAVTLGAF
+521 KWCVTHRKLVTLGAF
-536 AIIVAVLGLLIP
+536 AVIIAVMVLLVP

-561 RLSVTVNLP
+561 RLSVSVELP

-578 GRFAHELYARFRSEI
+578 GQFAHQLYRRFTEEI

-612 ASARNNGSYLISM
+612 ASSRQNGSYLISM

-631 MEDRQRSAS
+631 MEQRERSAS

-671 TSVALEIYGY
+671 TTVQLEIYGY
-681 DFDETDRIAK
+681 DFDETDRVAK
-691 EIQQKMD
+691 EVRSKMNE
-698 LSGDFVQV
+698 SGDFVQV

-720 FDREKLAL
+720 FDREKLARV
-728 HGLNSTTAATA
+728 GLNSTTAATA
-739 FSAAMSGVVGSYFR
+739 FSAAMSGSVTSFFR
-753 EEGDEYSIRV
+753 EDGDEYNIRV
-763 RYAKEFRS
+763 RYAREFRS
-771 SVDDIGNM
+771 SVADIENV
-779 ILTSPTGGSIRV
+779 ILTTPTGRSVRI
-791 KEVGTVVESKVPPTI
+791 KELGTVVESKVPPTI
-806 QRKNRERYIT
+806 ERKNRERYIT

-828 QGVTTVRNILKT
+828 QGVERVRSIIQT

-850 LAGDYEDRQDMMK
+850 MSGDFEDRQEMMG
-863 DLVTLLVLILIL
+863 DLTTLLILIL
-875 VYMVMAAQFENFV
+875 LLVYGVMAAQFENFV
-888 NPFVIMFSV
+888 NPFVIMFSI

-904 ILGLWVTG
+904 IIGLWATG
-912 TTLDI
+912 TTFDI
-917 MAMIGILILIGIVVN
+917 MSMIGVLILIGIVVN

-948 MDVIEAATTA
+948 MKVVEAAVVA
-958 AHSRLRPILMT
+958 ARSRLRPILMT

-981 LGRGEGSEMWRSLG
+981 LGRGEGSEMWHSLG
-995 MTVAWGLSFST
+995 MTVAWGLSFSAV
-1006 IVTLILIPT
+1006 VTLILIPT
-1015 IYCVFATRQER
+1015 IYCIFGTRQER
-1026 RQNRRA
+1026 RQMRRA
-1032 EAERERLRAENQE
+1032 EAEIKRLQQENSD
-1045 IINLN
+1045 I
-1050 QK
+1050 

>member
-1 MSIYRSAVNR
+1 MSIFRKAVDR

-25 GIYSLLKTSIA
+25 GIYALLKTSIA

-63 LTKVLENSLNSVEHL
+63 LTKLLENSLNSVEHL
-78 KDMTSNSRENIATIV
+78 KDMTSRSRENVSMIIL
-93 MEFEYGTDID
+93 EFEYGTDID
-103 DACNDIR
+103 QACNDIR

-115 ISQAL
+115 TSQML
-120 PAGASKPFLRKFSM
+120 PDGASQPFLRKFSM

-144 TADESFNGLD
+144 TADESFAGLD

-163 PLARVDGVGTVSVI
+163 PLARIDGVGTVTVI

-182 EIQIYCDPAKLQA
+182 EIQVYCDPSKLEG
-195 YGLSISGISAAIA
+195 YGLSIAGISSAIA
-208 YENRN
+208 AENRN

-229 VEKEFGDP
+229 VQKEFSDP
-237 REILDVVVGYSAG
+237 RQILDVVVGYSG
-250 GAVYLRDV
+250 GAAVYLRDV

-264 PAEKFQESWT
+264 PAEKYQESWT
-274 DGQRAATIMIQ
+274 DGKQAATILIQ
-285 KQSGSNTVDV
+285 KQSGANTVDV
-295 IRQVKKKMAEIAPT
+295 IRQVKKKMAEIAPS
-309 LPSDIQLVTV
+309 LPSDIELINV

-326 INTIMSLLKT
+326 INTIESLLKT
-336 ILITMLV
+336 IIITMIV
-343 VMLVVYIFLG
+343 VMLVVFIFLG
-353 RWRATFIIVLAIPR
+353 RWRATFIIVLAIPI

-415 GEIRRE
+415 GEKRKE

-429 VANSIIG
+429 VAGSIIG

-451 SGFAGLMFKQLGWI
+451 SGMAGIMFQQLGWI
-465 VSIIMIVS
+465 VSIIMLVS
-473 TALALTLVPVMA
+473 TGLALTLVPVMA
-485 SNMLSAGAKD
+485 SNMLKAGVKD
-495 TRLHKIIFGPI
+495 TPLHKAVFGPI
-506 DRGLDALSR
+506 DRALESFSN
-515 FYSRIV
+515 FYSRV
-521 KWCVTHRKAVTLGAF
+521 VGWSVRHRKLVTLSAF
-536 AIIVAVLGLLIP
+536 VIIVAVIGLLAP
-548 KMTTGFFPNSDSG
+548 TLTTGYFPNSDSG
-561 RLSVTVNLP
+561 RVSVSVELP

-578 GRFAHELYARFRSEI
+578 GKFAHELYRRFRSEI

-612 ASARNNGSYLISM
+612 ASSRSNGSYLISM

-631 MEDRQRSAS
+631 MEERKRSCS
-640 DIANI
+640 DIANV

-671 TSVALEIYGY
+671 TTVTLEIYGF

-691 EIQQKMD
+691 EIQGKMNA
-698 LSGDFVQV
+698 SGDFVQV

-728 HGLNSTTAATA
+728 NGLNSTTAANA
-739 FSAAMSGVVGSYFR
+739 FSAAMSGSVMSYFR
-753 EEGDEYSIRV
+753 EEGDEYNIRV

-771 SVDDIGNM
+771 SVADIENM
-779 ILTSPTGGSIRV
+779 VLTTPMGRSIRI
-791 KEVGTVVESKVPPTI
+791 KELGTVVESKVPPTI
-806 QRKNRERYIT
+806 ERKNRERYIT

-828 QGVTTVRNILKT
+828 QGVERVRDIVKT
-840 VNIPN
+840 VNIPG

-850 LAGDYEDRQDMMK
+850 MSGDYEDQQDMMK
-863 DLVTLLVLILIL
+863 DLMTLLILILLL

-904 ILGLWVTG
+904 VLGLWATG

-948 MDVIEAATTA
+948 MDVIEAAVTA
-958 AHSRLRPILMT
+958 ARSRLRPILMT

-981 LGRGEGSEMWRSLG
+981 LGRGEGSEMWHSLG
-995 MTVAWGLSFST
+995 MTVAWGLTFST
-1006 IVTLILIPT
+1006 VVTLILIPT
-1015 IYCVFATRQER
+1015 IYCIFGTRQER
-1026 RQNRRA
+1026 RRSRA
-1032 EAERERLRAENQE
+1032 KEAEQQRLIEENSG
-1045 IINLN
+1045 I
-1050 QK
+1050 

>member
-1 MSIYRSAVNR
+1 MSLYRSAVNR

-17 VFVAFVVF
+17 VFLAFVVF
-25 GIYSLLKTSIA
+25 GVYALIKTSIA

-63 LTKVLENSLNSVEHL
+63 LTKLLENSLNSVEHL
-78 KDMTSNSRENIATIV
+78 KDMTSRSRENVSIV
-93 MEFEYGTDID
+93 ILEFEYGTDID
-103 DACNDIR
+103 EACNNIR

-115 ISQAL
+115 VSQNL
-120 PAGASKPFLRKFSM
+120 PDGASKPFLRKFSM

-144 TADESFNGLD
+144 TADESFAGLD

-163 PLARVDGVGTVSVI
+163 PLARVDGVGTVTVI
-177 GAPER
+177 GAPDR
-182 EIQIYCDPAKLQA
+182 EIQIYCDPNKLEG
-195 YGLSISGISAAIA
+195 YGLSIAGISAAIA

-229 VEKEFGDP
+229 VQKEFSDP
-237 REILDVVVGYSAG
+237 REILDVVVGYKG
-250 GAVYLRDV
+250 GAAVYLRDV

-264 PAEKFQESWT
+264 PAEKYQESWT
-274 DGQRAATIMIQ
+274 DGQRAATILIQ
-285 KQSGSNTVDV
+285 KQSGANTVDV
-295 IRQVKKKMAEIAPT
+295 IRKAKKKMEEIKPS
-309 LPSDIQLVTV
+309 LPSDINLITV

-326 INTIMSLLKT
+326 INTIVSLLKT
-336 ILITMLV
+336 IIITMLV
-343 VMLVVYIFLG
+343 VMLVVFIFLG
-353 RWRATFIIVLAIPR
+353 RWRATFIIVLAIPI

-409 SRHMDR
+409 SKHMDR
-415 GEIRRE
+415 GERRSE

-429 VANSIIG
+429 VAGSIIG

-451 SGFAGLMFKQLGWI
+451 SGMAGIMFQQLGWI

-473 TALALTLVPVMA
+473 TALALTLVPVM
-485 SNMLSAGAKD
+485 SSKILSSSAKSSS
-495 TRLHKIIFGPI
+495 LHKKVFGPI
-506 DRGLDALSR
+506 DRALEALSNG
-515 FYSRIV
+515 YSKV
-521 KWCVTHRKAVTLGAF
+521 VGWCVTHRKTITLGAF
-536 AIIVAVLGLLIP
+536 AIIVAVFVLLVP

-561 RLSVTVNLP
+561 RLSVSVELP

-578 GRFAHELYARFRSEI
+578 GQFAHELYARFTSEI
-593 PEIKVFEYRFGQ
+593 PEIRVFEYRFGQ
-605 ADSDNAM
+605 ADSDNAF

-631 MEDRQRSAS
+631 MEERERSAS

-653 PEIHRAQVSEGG
+653 PEIHRAQVTEGG

-671 TSVALEIYGY
+671 TSVQLEIYGF
-681 DFDETDRIAK
+681 DFDETDRVAK
-691 EIQQKMD
+691 EIRNGMNA
-698 LSGDFVQV
+698 SGDFVQV

-728 HGLNSTTAATA
+728 NGLNSTTAATA
-739 FSAAMSGVVGSYFR
+739 FSAAMSGSVNSFFR
-753 EEGDEYSIRV
+753 EEGDEYNIRV
-763 RYAKEFRS
+763 RYAKEFRGS
-771 SVDDIGNM
+771 IDDIGNVV
-779 ILTSPTGGSIRV
+779 LTTPMGKPIRV
-791 KEVGTVVESKVPPTI
+791 KELGTVVESKVPPTI
-806 QRKNRERYIT
+806 ERKNRERYIT

-828 QGVTTVRNILKT
+828 QGVAKVREIVRG

-845 NITTE
+845 SITTE
-850 LAGDYEDRQDMMK
+850 IAGDYEDQQDMMK
-863 DLVTLLVLILIL
+863 DLITLLLLILIL
-875 VYMVMAAQFENFV
+875 VYMVMAGQFENFV
-888 NPFVIMFSV
+888 SPFVIMFSV

-904 ILGLWVTG
+904 LLGLWTTG

-941 NLMRERG
+941 NLLRERG
-948 MDVIEAATTA
+948 MGAVEASVA
-958 AHSRLRPILMT
+958 AAKSRLRPILMT

-995 MTVAWGLSFST
+995 MTVAWGLTFST
-1006 IVTLILIPT
+1006 VVTLILIPT
-1015 IYCVFATRQER
+1015 IYCIFATRQER
-1026 RQNRRA
+1026 RQLRRA
-1032 EAERERLRAENQE
+1032 EAERKLLTEENAD
-1045 IINLN
+1045 ILN
-1050 QK
+1050 N

>member
-1 MSIYRSAVNR
+1 MSIYRTAVNR

-25 GIYSLLKTSIA
+25 GIYALLKTSIA

-63 LTKVLENSLNSVEHL
+63 LTKILENSLNSVENL
-78 KDMTSNSRENIATIV
+78 KDMTSRSRENVSMLIL
-93 MEFEYGTDID
+93 EFEYGTDID
-103 DACNDIR
+103 QACNDIR

-115 ISQAL
+115 TSQML
-120 PAGASKPFLRKFSM
+120 PDGASQPFLRKFSM

-144 TADESFNGLD
+144 MADESFAGLD

-163 PLARVDGVGTVSVI
+163 PLARVDGVGTVTVI

-182 EIQIYCDPAKLQA
+182 EIQIYCDPSKLEG
-195 YGLSISGISAAIA
+195 YGLSIAGISAAIA
-208 YENRN
+208 SENRN

-229 VEKEFGDP
+229 VQKEFSDP
-237 REILDVVVGYSAG
+237 REILDVVVGYSG
-250 GAVYLRDV
+250 GAAVYLRDV

-264 PAEKFQESWT
+264 PAEKYQESWT
-274 DGQRAATIMIQ
+274 DGRQAATILVQ
-285 KQSGSNTVDV
+285 KQSGANTVDV

-309 LPSDIQLVTV
+309 LPSDIELVDV

-326 INTIMSLLKT
+326 INTIKSLLKT
-336 ILITMLV
+336 IIITMLV
-343 VMLVVYIFLG
+343 VMLVVFIFLG
-353 RWRATFIIVLAIPR
+353 RWRATFIIVLAIPI

-415 GEIRRE
+415 GEKRKE
-421 AAVNGTAE
+421 AAVNGTSE
-429 VANSIIG
+429 VAGSIIG

-451 SGFAGLMFKQLGWI
+451 SGMAGIMFRQLGWI

-485 SNMLSAGAKD
+485 SNMLKAGVKD
-495 TRLHKIIFGPI
+495 TPLHKMVFGPI
-506 DRGLDALSR
+506 DRGLDAFSN
-515 FYSRIV
+515 FYSRVIG
-521 KWCVTHRKAVTLGAF
+521 WCIRHRKLVTLGAF
-536 AIIVAVLGLLIP
+536 AIIVAVIALLAP
-548 KMTTGFFPNSDSG
+548 KLTTGYFPNSDSG
-561 RLSVTVNLP
+561 RLSVSVELP

-578 GRFAHELYARFRSEI
+578 GKFAHELYARFKAEI
-593 PEIKVFEYRFGQ
+593 PEIRVFEYRFGQ

-612 ASARNNGSYLISM
+612 ASSRNNGSYLISM

-631 MEDRQRSAS
+631 MEERKRSAS
-640 DIANI
+640 DIANV

-653 PEIHRAQVSEGG
+653 PEIHRAQVTEGM

-671 TSVALEIYGY
+671 TTVQLEIYGY

-691 EIQQKMD
+691 EIQGKMNA
-698 LSGDFVQV
+698 SGDFVQV

-728 HGLNSTTAATA
+728 NGLNSTTAANA
-739 FSAAMSGVVGSYFR
+739 FSAAMSGSVMSYFR
-753 EEGDEYSIRV
+753 EEGDEYNIRV

-771 SVDDIGNM
+771 SVADIENM
-779 ILTSPTGGSIRV
+779 VITTPMGRSIRI
-791 KEVGTVVESKVPPTI
+791 KELGTVVESKVPPTI
-806 QRKNRERYIT
+806 ERKNRERYIT

-828 QGVTTVRNILKT
+828 KGVERVRDIIKT

-845 NITTE
+845 NVTTE
-850 LAGDYEDRQDMMK
+850 MAGDYEEQQDMMK
-863 DLVTLLVLILIL
+863 DLITLLLLILIL

-904 ILGLWVTG
+904 VLGLWATG

-917 MAMIGILILIGIVVN
+917 MSMIGILILIGIVVN

-948 MDVIEAATTA
+948 MSVLEAAETA
-958 AHSRLRPILMT
+958 SRSRLRPILMT

-995 MTVAWGLSFST
+995 MTVAWGLTFST
-1006 IVTLILIPT
+1006 VVTLILIPT
-1015 IYCVFATRQER
+1015 IYCIFGTRQER
-1026 RQNRRA
+1026 RQLRAA
-1032 EAERERLRAENQE
+1032 EAESRRLHEENSD
-1045 IINLN
+1045 I
-1050 QK
+1050 